1 MVFGRKTQKS
11 VIIFDMV
18 LGKEAILLKEA
29 LAQFVSCELC
39 EICKNTFLTEHLRV
53 IASVGTPL
61 IDALCQL

>member
-18 LGKEAILLKEA
+18 LGKEAILLKEV
-29 LAQFVSCELC
+29 LAQLVSCELC

>member
-1 MVFGRKTQKS
+1 MAFSRKTQKS
-11 VIIFDMV
+11 LIIFDMF

>member
-29 LAQFVSCELC
+29 LAQLVSCELC
-39 EICKNTFLTEHLRV
+39 EIC
-53 IASVGTPL
+53 
-61 IDALCQL
+61 